1 MQRICTLKQ
10 VYNKCPF
17 VGEKQECKTD
27 KPCSM
32 AQKLENSKE
41 KYVRQPR
48 WYEQYYEK
56 RKVNKNLKHIGND
69 IDFK

>member
-1 MQRICTLKQ
+1 MLDQK
-10 VYNKCPF
+10 YNKCPF
-17 VGEKQECKTD
+17 IGENQECKTD

-41 KYVRQPR
+41 KYVRQPK

-56 RKVNKNLKHIGND
+56 RKKPRNQ
-69 IDFK
+69 

>member
-1 MQRICTLKQ
+1 MQRICMLDHK
-10 VYNKCPF
+10 YNKCPF

-41 KYVRQPR
+41 KYVREPR

-56 RKVNKNLKHIGND
+56 RKSHGISN
-69 IDFK
+69 